1 MFKSIR
7 WRIVIP
13 YVVLIL
19 TTMGALSLYLTR
31 VIRDSTLDDLQMNLI
46 TSAQAVRE
54 GTRPAFG
61 PGNSA
66 ESLDAVADRWAELL
80 GRRVTLI
87 DADGVVLGDSH
98 AESVLMENH
107 LGRPEVQEALVTG
120 SGYAIRYSE
129 TLDVE
134 MAYAALSVIDADGQ
148 IAGYARVAVPV
159 DEVAAGINQL
169 GNTILTAALLMSLVA
184 ALLAVVIAERTA
196 APVRRLT
203 SVARRMAS
211 GDLDARLYVTAKDEV
226 GTLTRAF
233 NHMGE
238 QLREKVDTLAEERG
252 RLASV
257 LELMADGVLIT
268 DDAGRVQLIN
278 PAAAD
283 LLETKEEDALGQSFA
298 QVVRHHQ
305 LIEVWQRCQEAG
317 QEQAETVEIGQ
328 RDLFLQVIITPLS
341 DGQPGRLRQGQ
352 SEDLP
357 EEQLIRVRD
366 RQRSSLVIL
375 QNLTPIRRL
384 QTVRRDFISNISHEL
399 RTPLASLKAVVETLR
414 DVALDDP
421 QAARRFLDRADHELD
436 ALTQMVQ
443 ELLELSRIESGKAP
457 LRLRPT
463 SFSEVVL
470 PAVERL
476 QPQIERNELEIV
488 VDLPAGLPDVL
499 VDAARVQQ
507 VVTNLVHNAT
517 KFTPAGGR
525 ITVSAKEK
533 EGAVEV
539 RVRDTGVGIPA
550 TDLPR
555 IFERFYKTDRAR
567 SSGGTGLGLAI
578 ARHLVQAHGGE
589 IWAKSKEGKGSS
601 FYFTLPVAEQ
611 ASANTTTA
619 AGGGGESD

>member
-19 TTMGALSLYLTR
+19 TAMGALSFYLTR
-31 VIRDSTLDDLQMNLI
+31 VVRNSTLEDVQTNLV
-46 TSAQAVRE
+46 TSARAVRE
-54 GTRPAFG
+54 GVRPVFTTGEEAG
-61 PGNSA
+61 VSP
-66 ESLDAVADRWAELL
+66 DALADRWADLL

-87 DADGVVLGDSH
+87 SAEGVVLGESH
-98 AESVLMENH
+98 AESVLMANH
-107 LGRPEVQEALVTG
+107 LRRPEVQEALVTG
-120 SGYAIRYSE
+120 SGYATRQSE
-129 TLDVE
+129 TLGIE
-134 MAYAALSVIDADGQ
+134 MAYAALPIMDAAGEV
-148 IAGYARVAVPV
+148 AGYVRVAVPIG
-159 DEVAAGINQL
+159 EVAAEINQL
-169 GNTILTAALLMSLVA
+169 RNTILTAALLTSLVA
-184 ALLAVVIAERTA
+184 GLLAVVIAERTA
-196 APVRRLT
+196 GPVRRLT
-203 SVARRMAS
+203 AVARRMAE
-211 GDLDARLYVTAKDEV
+211 GDLDARLYVTSNDEV

-283 LLETKEEDALGQSFA
+283 LLETTEGDALGQSFA

-328 RDLFLQVIITPLS
+328 RDLFLQVIITPLH
-341 DGQPGRLRQGQ
+341 DGQRSSLGDGQ
-352 SEDLP
+352 RSS
-357 EEQLIRVRD
+357 QRD
-366 RQRSSLVIL
+366 GQRSSQRDGQRSSLVIL

-421 QAARRFLDRADHELD
+421 EAARRFLDRADHEVD

-457 LRLRPT
+457 LRLSPT
-463 SFSEVVL
+463 SVADIVL
-470 PAVERL
+470 PAAERL
-476 QPQIERNELEIV
+476 QPQIERNELELI
-488 VDLPAGLPDVL
+488 VDLPSGLPRVL

-507 VVTNLVHNAT
+507 VVTNLVHNAI

-525 ITVSAKEK
+525 ITVSAKEE
-533 EGAVEV
+533 EGMVVV

-601 FYFTLPVAEQ
+601 FYFSLPVAEQ
-611 ASANTTTA
+611 DAETGEGAGS
-619 AGGGGESD
+619 AGG

>member
-1 MFKSIR
+1 MFRSIR

-19 TTMGALSLYLTR
+19 TAMGALTLYLTR
-31 VIRDSTLDDLQMNLI
+31 VIRDSALEDLQMNLL
-46 TSAQAVRE
+46 TSAEAVRE
-54 GTRPAFG
+54 GTRPTFPPEEG
-61 PGNSA
+61 GD
-66 ESLDAVADRWAELL
+66 SLDGLADRWANLL
-80 GRRVTLI
+80 GRRVTII
-87 DADGVVLGDSH
+87 DGDGVVLGESH
-98 AESVLMENH
+98 AESAMMENH

-129 TLDVE
+129 TLNAE
-134 MAYAALSVIDADGQ
+134 MAYAALPIRSESEEV
-148 IAGYARVAVPV
+148 AGYVRVAVPV
-159 DEVAAGINQL
+159 GEVAADINQL
-169 GNTILTAALLMSLVA
+169 RNSILTAALLTSLVA

-203 SVARRMAS
+203 AVARRMAG
-211 GDLDARLYVTAKDEV
+211 GDLDARLYVTSKDEV
-226 GTLTRAF
+226 GTLTSAF

-283 LLETKEEDALGQSFA
+283 LLQTKVGDALGQSFA

-305 LIEVWQRCQEAG
+305 LIEVWRRCQEAG
-317 QEQAETVEIGQ
+317 REQAETVEIGQ
-328 RDLFLQVIITPLS
+328 RDLFLQVIITPLNEGQRNS
-341 DGQPGRLRQGQ
+341 LRDGQQSSLRDEERSGLRDGQPMRL
-352 SEDLP
+352 EDA
-357 EEQLIRVRD
+357 
-366 RQRSSLVIL
+366 QRSSLVIL

-414 DVALDDP
+414 DVALDDR
-421 QAARRFLDRADHELD
+421 QAARRFLDRADHEVD

-443 ELLELSRIESGKAP
+443 ELLELSRIESGKVP
-457 LRLRPT
+457 LRLKPT
-463 SFSEVVL
+463 SVSDVVL

-476 QPQIERNELEIV
+476 QAQIERNDLEMA
-488 VDLPAGLPDVL
+488 VDIPAGLPPVL

-507 VVTNLVHNAT
+507 VVTNLIHNAT

-533 EGAVEV
+533 DGVV
-539 RVRDTGVGIPA
+539 VLRVRDTGVGIPA

-578 ARHLVQAHGGE
+578 ARHLVQAHDGE
-589 IWAKSKEGKGSS
+589 IWAKSTEGKGSS
-601 FYFTLPVAEQ
+601 FYFSLPVAER
-611 ASANTTTA
+611 ATA
-619 AGGGGESD
+619 DS